1 MNLLLPGM
9 YLAADSVL
17 HRLDPRVKMIGAFAL
32 MALAF
37 AAHSPASHTLLIAF
51 VIVIAVLSTA
61 PPLTL
66 LRTAGAIVWL
76 GGLIFFFRLFTTP
89 GHSLVVVGQL
99 AVTREGLWAGVTQVY
114 RLSLLVIVS
123 ALLTFTTSPT
133 QLAHGLEALFKPLAQ
148 IGLPVRE
155 FALVLTIALRFAPA
169 LLEEMDKI
177 RKAQQARGVDM
188 DSRNPLRQ
196 MQSWAPLFVPIFV
209 AAFRRAEE
217 LATAMEARGFRGA
230 QHRTRLHPLRLS
242 RQDLIA
248 ALMTLF
254 ISLVIIGLEQNLFV

>member
-9 YLAADSVL
+9 YLATDSAL
-17 HRLDPRVKMIGAFAL
+17 HRLDPRVKMIGALAL
-32 MALAF
+32 MVLALVV
-37 AAHSPASHTLLIAF
+37 HHPASYILLTVFI
-51 VIVIAVLSTA
+51 IVVAVLSTA
-61 PPLTL
+61 PSLAL
-66 LRTAGAIVWL
+66 LRTVRAILWL
-76 GGLIFFFRLFTTP
+76 GGLMFFFRLLTTP
-89 GHSLVVVGQL
+89 GQPLLVVGSL
-99 AVTREGLWAGVTQVY
+99 TVTHEGLWAGATQVY
-114 RLSLLVIVS
+114 RLCLLVILS

-169 LLEEMDKI
+169 LLEEIDKI
-177 RKAQQARGVDM
+177 SKAQKARGVDM

-196 MQSWAPLFVPIFV
+196 MQSWSPLFVPIFV

-230 QHRTRLHPLRLS
+230 QDRTRLHPLRLS
-242 RQDLIA
+242 RQDWLA

-254 ISLVIIGLEQNLFV
+254 ISLVIIGVEQ